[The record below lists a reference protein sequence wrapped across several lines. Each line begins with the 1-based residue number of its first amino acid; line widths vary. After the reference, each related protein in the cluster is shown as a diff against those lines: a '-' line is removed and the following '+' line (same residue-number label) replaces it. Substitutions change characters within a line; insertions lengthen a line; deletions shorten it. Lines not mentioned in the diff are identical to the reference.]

1 MNKLIILFLCLLFN
15 LSIWAQD
22 SFLDPIDTL
31 HIPLNADDI
40 YAWADANN
48 EFIAFY
54 NLSTESVHIKS
65 LLNNESKIIKLEP
78 GRGPNE
84 YTTISDLIINEYN
97 IIHLVDTN
105 GYKIIKVDVDG
116 LFYNEI
122 NHNIKSGIG
131 SILKNETLLYISTNI
146 DLLLG
151 SYYHRVS
158 FSDENSIKLQALNPI
173 KYDLTKINHKNFF
186 NFVGHADVNNYH
198 LVHAHTYSPK
208 FTIYPFN
215 TNTAPIV
222 VDYDEYEEMEDNRY
236 INRES
241 TEALSLPPSKVDV
254 LLEHMFLHPSN
265 DKKVYINAKGST
277 KKKGYR
283 SNEIYE
289 FDLKEQ
295 RFTGTYDLGFT
306 PASIARYNDVLYIL
320 PEFDENVTLNS
331 IFVYRIN

>member
-1 MNKLIILFLCLLFN
+1 MNKLIILALCLVTN
-15 LSIWAQD
+15 LSLLAQE
-22 SFLDPIDTL
+22 SFLEPIDTV
-31 HIPLNADDI
+31 HISLNANDI
-40 YAWADANN
+40 YAWAEANN
-48 EFIAFY
+48 EFLAFY
-54 NLSTESVHIKS
+54 NLSAESIHIKS
-65 LLNNESKIIKLEP
+65 LINNDLKIIKLEP

-84 YTTISDLIINEYN
+84 YTTISDLIIDENN

-122 NHNIKSGIG
+122 NHNIKSGVS
-131 SILKNETLLYISTNI
+131 SILKNDSLIYISTDT

-151 SYYHRVS
+151 SYYHS
-158 FSDENSIKLQALNPI
+158 INFSDDNSLQLKALNPI
-173 KYDLTKINHKNFF
+173 KYDLTKINYKNFF

-236 INRES
+236 INEES
-241 TEALSLPPSKVDV
+241 TEALSLPPDKVDV
-254 LLEHMFLHPSN
+254 LLEHIFLHPSN
-265 DKKVYINAKGST
+265 DKKVYINARGST

-289 FDLKEQ
+289 FDLKK
-295 RFTGTYDLGFT
+295 
-306 PASIARYNDVLYIL
+306 NDSLAPLI
-320 PEFDENVTLNS
+320 
-331 IFVYRIN
+331 